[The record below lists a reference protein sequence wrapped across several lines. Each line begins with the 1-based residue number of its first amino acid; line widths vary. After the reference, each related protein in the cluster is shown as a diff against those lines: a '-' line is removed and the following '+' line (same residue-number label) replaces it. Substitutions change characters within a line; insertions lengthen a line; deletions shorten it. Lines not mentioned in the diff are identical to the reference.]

1 MAAKT
6 RRLNPNEVQE
16 IRELLR
22 TSGIRATPAR
32 IAVLQELRGADSP
45 LTHADV
51 AEKLVPL
58 GFDKATV
65 FRNLADLTEA
75 ELISRTELGITS
87 GDSKLSTRTAPAER
101 STRTLSASS
110 AAASPAWE
118 TCSSR
123 PARGDGPRRSVA
135 SPRSS
140 SRDIAPTARRPLQG
154 DLAAFRVLP
163 RKRHVRTSRSG
174 YKHSAVV
181 VRAHDLVSDWKLSC
195 RTISVVCDA
204 WKCGEATAP
213 RTRTS
218 RCRGSN

>member
-6 RRLNPNEVQE
+6 RRPNPNEVQE

-75 ELISRTELGITS
+75 ELISRTELGDHVWRFEIIDPDRPGGEKHPHFVCVECGSVTCLGDMQFTS
-87 GDSKLSTRTAPAER
+87 GSRRRAKEIGRITEILIKGHCSDCATTTA
-101 STRTLSASS
+101 
-110 AAASPAWE
+110 
-118 TCSSR
+118 
-123 PARGDGPRRSVA
+123 G
-135 SPRSS
+135 
-140 SRDIAPTARRPLQG
+140 
-154 DLAAFRVLP
+154 
-163 RKRHVRTSRSG
+163 
-174 YKHSAVV
+174 
-181 VRAHDLVSDWKLSC
+181 
-195 RTISVVCDA
+195 
-204 WKCGEATAP
+204 
-213 RTRTS
+213 
-218 RCRGSN
+218 